1 MLPSAL
7 SSNKTRSFVMS
18 YILQV
23 DFPYPGPWGDEMTN
37 AMEDLAHSIAEE
49 PGLIWKVWTANK
61 ATGEA
66 GGIYLFKD
74 EPRAKAYL
82 AMHTARLKSFGIQH
96 VNGKIFEV
104 NEALSKIVHGPV

>member
-1 MLPSAL
+1 
-7 SSNKTRSFVMS
+7 MS

-23 DFPYPGPWGDEMTN
+23 DFPYPGPWGDEMTE
-37 AMEDLAHSIAEE
+37 AMEDLARSIAEQ
-49 PGLIWKVWTANK
+49 PGLIWKIWTANE

-66 GGIYLFKD
+66 GGVYLFED
-74 EPRAKAYL
+74 AFSAEAYL

-104 NEALSKIVHGPV
+104 NEPLSKIDRGPV